1 MTAQEK
7 LLKDI
12 MTELITVSRDPRLD
26 LNDVDDRHY
35 AGSLRVLARRIDALA
50 DCPQDTY
57 LYALV
62 ARIWHNVL
70 VRFSSCHMLVRFS
83 SCHRHP
89 RLITMFSTLDDMYR
103 EIFEEELF
111 EVLDRMFTIELK
123 WIAQYSRNDR
133 RLADLANEVLDRRS
147 GV

>member
-1 MTAQEK
+1 MTAQDK

-26 LNDVDDRHY
+26 LNNVDDRHY

-70 VRFSSCHMLVRFS
+70 VRFSSYRMHQ
-83 SCHRHP
+83 
-89 RLITMFSTLDDMYR
+89 RLITMFGTLDSMYR
-103 EIFEEELF
+103 EIFDEELF
-111 EVLDRMFTIELK
+111 EALDEISDMELK

>member
-12 MTELITVSRDPRLD
+12 MAELITVSRDPRLD

-70 VRFSSCHMLVRFS
+70 VRFSSYHM
-83 SCHRHP
+83 HQ

-103 EIFEEELF
+103 EIFDEELF
-111 EVLDRMFTIELK
+111 EALDEISDMELK

-133 RLADLANEVLDRRS
+133 RLADLAAEVLDRRS
-147 GV
+147 GVQA

>member
-70 VRFSSCHMLVRFS
+70 VRFSSYHM
-83 SCHRHP
+83 HQ
-89 RLITMFSTLDDMYR
+89 RLITMFGTLDDMYR
-103 EIFEEELF
+103 EAFEEELL
-111 EVLDRMFTIELK
+111 EKLNDMTDMELK
-123 WIAQYSRNDR
+123 WISQYSRNDKQ
-133 RLADLANEVLDRRS
+133 LADLADEVLDRRS

>member
-12 MTELITVSRDPRLD
+12 MAELITVSRDPRLD

-70 VRFSSCHMLVRFS
+70 VRFSSYRMHQ
-83 SCHRHP
+83 
-89 RLITMFSTLDDMYR
+89 RLITMFGTLDDMYR
-103 EIFEEELF
+103 EILDEELF
-111 EVLDRMFTIELK
+111 EALDEISDIELK

-133 RLADLANEVLDRRS
+133 RLADLAAEVLDRRS

>member
-70 VRFSSCHMLVRFS
+70 VRFSSYHM
-83 SCHRHP
+83 HQ
-89 RLITMFSTLDDMYR
+89 RLITMFGTLDDMYR
-103 EIFEEELF
+103 EILGEELF
-111 EVLDRMFTIELK
+111 EALDEISDMELK

-133 RLADLANEVLDRRS
+133 RLADLADEVLDRRS

>member
-70 VRFSSCHMLVRFS
+70 VRFSSYHM
-83 SCHRHP
+83 HQ
-89 RLITMFSTLDDMYR
+89 RLIIMFGTLDDMYR
-103 EIFEEELF
+103 EIFEEELL
-111 EVLDRMFTIELK
+111 EKLNGMTDMELK
-123 WIAQYSRNDR
+123 WISQYSRNDR
-133 RLADLANEVLDRRS
+133 QLADLADEVLDRRS

>member
-12 MTELITVSRDPRLD
+12 MAELITVSRDPRLD
-26 LNDVDDRHY
+26 LNDADDRQH

-57 LYALV
+57 LHALV

-70 VRFSSCHMLVRFS
+70 ARFYNYNMHLRLV
-83 SCHRHP
+83 
-89 RLITMFSTLDDMYR
+89 TMFSALDDMYR

-111 EVLDRMFTIELK
+111 DLLDEISTIELK

>member
-70 VRFSSCHMLVRFS
+70 VRFSSYHM
-83 SCHRHP
+83 HQ

-103 EIFEEELF
+103 EILDEELF
-111 EVLDRMFTIELK
+111 EALDEISDLELK

-133 RLADLANEVLDRRS
+133 RLADLAAEVLDRRS

>member
-7 LLKDI
+7 LLNDI
-12 MTELITVSRDPRLD
+12 MAELITVSRDPRLD

-70 VRFSSCHMLVRFS
+70 VRFSSYHM
-83 SCHRHP
+83 HQ
-89 RLITMFSTLDDMYR
+89 RLITMFSALDDMYR

-111 EVLDRMFTIELK
+111 DTLDEMSTIELK
-123 WIAQYSRNDR
+123 WLAQYSRNDR

>member
-12 MTELITVSRDPRLD
+12 MTELITVSQDPRLD

-70 VRFSSCHMLVRFS
+70 VRFSSYHM
-83 SCHRHP
+83 HQ
-89 RLITMFSTLDDMYR
+89 RLITMFGTLDDMYR
-103 EIFEEELF
+103 EILDEELF
-111 EVLDRMFTIELK
+111 EALDEISDMELK

-133 RLADLANEVLDRRS
+133 RLADLAAEVLDRRS

>member
-70 VRFSSCHMLVRFS
+70 ARFSSYHMHQRLV
-83 SCHRHP
+83 
-89 RLITMFSTLDDMYR
+89 TMFSALDDMYR

-111 EVLDRMFTIELK
+111 EALDEISDIELK

-133 RLADLANEVLDRRS
+133 RLADLAAEVLDRRS

>member
-12 MTELITVSRDPRLD
+12 MTELITVSQDPRLD

-62 ARIWHNVL
+62 ARIWHN
-70 VRFSSCHMLVRFS
+70 MLVRFS
-83 SCHRHP
+83 NYHMHQ

-103 EIFEEELF
+103 EIFDEELF
-111 EVLDRMFTIELK
+111 EALDEISDMELK

>member
-35 AGSLRVLARRIDALA
+35 AGSLRMMARRIDALA

-70 VRFSSCHMLVRFS
+70 VRFSSYHM
-83 SCHRHP
+83 HQ
-89 RLITMFSTLDDMYR
+89 RLITMFGTLDDMYR
-103 EIFEEELF
+103 EIFDEELF
-111 EVLDRMFTIELK
+111 EALDEISDMELK

-133 RLADLANEVLDRRS
+133 RLADLAAEVLDRRS

>member
-70 VRFSSCHMLVRFS
+70 VRFSSYHM
-83 SCHRHP
+83 HQ
-89 RLITMFSTLDDMYR
+89 RLTTMFGTLDDMYR
-103 EIFEEELF
+103 EILDEELF
-111 EVLDRMFTIELK
+111 EALDEISDMELK

-133 RLADLANEVLDRRS
+133 RLADLAAEVLDRRS

>member
-35 AGSLRVLARRIDALA
+35 AGSLRMLARRIDALA

-70 VRFSSCHMLVRFS
+70 VRFSSYHM
-83 SCHRHP
+83 HR
-89 RLITMFSTLDDMYR
+89 RLITMFGTLDDMYR
-103 EIFEEELF
+103 EILDEELF
-111 EVLDRMFTIELK
+111 EALDEISDLELK

-133 RLADLANEVLDRRS
+133 RLADLAAEVLDRRS

>member
-12 MTELITVSRDPRLD
+12 MAELITVSRDPRLD
-26 LNDVDDRHY
+26 LNDADDRQH

-57 LYALV
+57 LYSLV

-70 VRFSSCHMLVRFS
+70 ARFYNYHMHLRLV
-83 SCHRHP
+83 
-89 RLITMFSTLDDMYR
+89 TMFSALDDMYR

-111 EVLDRMFTIELK
+111 DLLDEISTIELK

>member
-1 MTAQEK
+1 MA
-7 LLKDI
+7 
-12 MTELITVSRDPRLD
+12 ELITVSRDPRLD
-26 LNDVDDRHY
+26 LNDADDRQH

-57 LYALV
+57 LYSLV

-70 VRFSSCHMLVRFS
+70 ARFYNYNMHLRLV
-83 SCHRHP
+83 
-89 RLITMFSTLDDMYR
+89 TMFSALDDMYR
-103 EIFEEELF
+103 EIFEEELL
-111 EVLDRMFTIELK
+111 EKLNEMTDMELK

-133 RLADLANEVLDRRS
+133 RLADLAAEVLDRRS

>member
-12 MTELITVSRDPRLD
+12 MAELITVSRDPRLD
-26 LNDVDDRHY
+26 LNDADDRQH

-57 LYALV
+57 LYSLV

-70 VRFSSCHMLVRFS
+70 ARFYNYHMHLRLV
-83 SCHRHP
+83 
-89 RLITMFSTLDDMYR
+89 TMFSALDDMYR
-103 EIFEEELF
+103 EIFDEELF
-111 EVLDRMFTIELK
+111 EALDEISDMELK
-123 WIAQYSRNDR
+123 WIAQFSRNDR
-133 RLADLANEVLDRRS
+133 RLADLAAEVLDRRS

>member
-1 MTAQEK
+1 MTAQDK

-12 MTELITVSRDPRLD
+12 MAELITVSRDPRLD

-70 VRFSSCHMLVRFS
+70 VRFSSYRMHQ
-83 SCHRHP
+83 
-89 RLITMFSTLDDMYR
+89 RLITMFGTLDDMYR
-103 EIFEEELF
+103 EIFDEELF
-111 EVLDRMFTIELK
+111 EALDEISDMELK

>member
-12 MTELITVSRDPRLD
+12 MTELTTVSQDPRLD

-70 VRFSSCHMLVRFS
+70 VRFSSCH
-83 SCHRHP
+83 RHP
-89 RLITMFSTLDDMYR
+89 RLITMFGTLDDMYR
-103 EIFEEELF
+103 EILDEELF
-111 EVLDRMFTIELK
+111 EALDEISDMELK

-133 RLADLANEVLDRRS
+133 RLADLAAEVLDRRS

>member
-70 VRFSSCHMLVRFS
+70 VRFSSYHM
-83 SCHRHP
+83 HQ
-89 RLITMFSTLDDMYR
+89 RLITMFGTLDDMYR
-103 EIFEEELF
+103 EIFDEELF
-111 EVLDRMFTIELK
+111 EALDEISDMELK

>member
-26 LNDVDDRHY
+26 LNDIDDRHY
-35 AGSLRVLARRIDALA
+35 AGSLHVLARRIDALA

-70 VRFSSCHMLVRFS
+70 VRFSSYHM
-83 SCHRHP
+83 HQ
-89 RLITMFSTLDDMYR
+89 RLITMFGTLDDMYR
-103 EIFEEELF
+103 EILDEELF
-111 EVLDRMFTIELK
+111 EALDEISDMELK

-133 RLADLANEVLDRRS
+133 RLADLAAEVLDRRS

>member
-26 LNDVDDRHY
+26 LNDVDDRQH

-57 LYALV
+57 LHALV
-62 ARIWHNVL
+62 ARIWHNMSI
-70 VRFSSCHMLVRFS
+70 RFYNYHTHERLGRLFS
-83 SCHRHP
+83 D
-89 RLITMFSTLDDMYR
+89 LDDMYR
-103 EIFEEELF
+103 EAFEEELL
-111 EVLDRMFTIELK
+111 EKLNDMTDMELK
-123 WIAQYSRNDR
+123 WISQYSRNDR
-133 RLADLANEVLDRRS
+133 QLADLADEVLDRRS

>member
-70 VRFSSCHMLVRFS
+70 VRFYNYHM
-83 SCHRHP
+83 HQ
-89 RLITMFSTLDDMYR
+89 RLITMFGTLDGMYR
-103 EIFEEELF
+103 EIFDEELF
-111 EVLDRMFTIELK
+111 EALDEISTIELK

-133 RLADLANEVLDRRS
+133 RLADLAAEVLDRRS

>member
-35 AGSLRVLARRIDALA
+35 AGSLRTLARRIDALA

-70 VRFSSCHMLVRFS
+70 VRFSSYHM
-83 SCHRHP
+83 HQ
-89 RLITMFSTLDDMYR
+89 RLITMFGTLDDMYR
-103 EIFEEELF
+103 EILDEELF
-111 EVLDRMFTIELK
+111 EALDEISDLELK

-133 RLADLANEVLDRRS
+133 RLADLAAEVLDRRS

>member
-70 VRFSSCHMLVRFS
+70 VRFYNYHMHQRLV
-83 SCHRHP
+83 
-89 RLITMFSTLDDMYR
+89 TMFSALDDMYR
-103 EIFEEELF
+103 EIFEEELL
-111 EVLDRMFTIELK
+111 EKLNDMTDMELK
-123 WIAQYSRNDR
+123 WISQYSRNDR
-133 RLADLANEVLDRRS
+133 QIAELADEVLDRRS

>member
-35 AGSLRVLARRIDALA
+35 AGSLRMLARRIDALA

-70 VRFSSCHMLVRFS
+70 VRFSSYHM
-83 SCHRHP
+83 HQ
-89 RLITMFSTLDDMYR
+89 RLITMFGTLDDMYR
-103 EIFEEELF
+103 EILDEELF
-111 EVLDRMFTIELK
+111 EALDEISDLELK

-133 RLADLANEVLDRRS
+133 RLADLAAEVLDRRS

>member
-12 MTELITVSRDPRLD
+12 MTELTTVSQDPRLD
-26 LNDVDDRHY
+26 LNDIDDRHY

-70 VRFSSCHMLVRFS
+70 VRFYNYHL
-83 SCHRHP
+83 HQ

-103 EIFEEELF
+103 EIFDEELF
-111 EVLDRMFTIELK
+111 EALDEISDMELK
-123 WIAQYSRNDR
+123 WIAQYCRNDR
-133 RLADLANEVLDRRS
+133 RLASLAAEVLDRRS

>member
-26 LNDVDDRHY
+26 LNNVDDRHY

-57 LYALV
+57 LHALV

-70 VRFSSCHMLVRFS
+70 VRFYSYHT
-83 SCHRHP
+83 HQ

-103 EIFEEELF
+103 EIFDEELF
-111 EVLDRMFTIELK
+111 EALDEISDMELK

-133 RLADLANEVLDRRS
+133 RLADLAAEVLDRRS

>member
-26 LNDVDDRHY
+26 LNNVDDRHY
-35 AGSLRVLARRIDALA
+35 AGSLRILARRIDALA

-70 VRFSSCHMLVRFS
+70 VRFSSYHM
-83 SCHRHP
+83 HQ
-89 RLITMFSTLDDMYR
+89 RLITMFGTLDDMYR
-103 EIFEEELF
+103 EILDEELF
-111 EVLDRMFTIELK
+111 EALDEISDMELK

-133 RLADLANEVLDRRS
+133 RLADLAAEVLDRRS

>member
-12 MTELITVSRDPRLD
+12 MAELITVSRDPRLD

-70 VRFSSCHMLVRFS
+70 VRFSSYHM
-83 SCHRHP
+83 HQ
-89 RLITMFSTLDDMYR
+89 RLITMFGTLDDMYR
-103 EIFEEELF
+103 EAFEEELL
-111 EVLDRMFTIELK
+111 EKLNDMTDMELK

-133 RLADLANEVLDRRS
+133 RLADLAAEVLDRRS